1 MEIFHSYV
9 KLPEGI
15 GSFIHRLIGSGWDDS
30 DILSIFFCITGSY
43 LGWVF
48 FFWSIGPCGLLAKLW
63 KLVAIVFP
71 AFFRSGFQCHVW
83 ATLVDQI
90 EHHFPW
96 LVVWNIFFFHWECH
110 HPNWRSHSTSRSFSQ
125 GLDVNLAVRQWG
137 KKKRHDV
144 SASQLSHPEP
154 FWVIWHFCALI
165 ALKNQSSCDQC
176 GAHPIL
182 VPFLHVLVV
191 LFSFSGLSI
200 QAVHP
205 SISVL
210 ISPFRL
216 VESVE
221 SVESVEY
228 LGFLLVFSAFSV
240 DDHSP
245 FRCLDRHVRPVRW
258 VPTHWAALSVTSR
271 AKPLVLLPVGEEV
284 KDGSDETG
292 HTCNMYVE
300 SMYMIYVSTTYMIY
314 ASM

>member
-1 MEIFHSYV
+1 MRWFRYFVDLFLHHWILFGVSVLLLIHWSLWPLSKALEIGGYCLS
-9 KLPEGI
+9 
-15 GSFIHRLIGSGWDDS
+15 SFFQKWISVP
-30 DILSIFFCITGSY
+30 C
-43 LGWVF
+43 LGHISWPDRTPFSLVGGLEHF
-48 FFWSIGPCGLLAKLW
+48 FFPLGMSSSQLAKPLHISEF
-63 KLVAIVFP
+63 LP
-71 AFFRSGFQCHVW
+71 RSGREPRR
-83 ATLVDQI
+83 APMRK
-90 EHHFPW
+90 E
-96 LVVWNIFFFHWECH
+96 
-110 HPNWRSHSTSRSFSQ
+110 
-125 GLDVNLAVRQWG
+125 
-137 KKKRHDV
+137 KKHDV

-216 VESVE
+216 
-221 SVESVEY
+221 VESVEY

-314 ASM
+314 VSM

>member
-90 EHHFPW
+90 EHHFPGW
-96 LVVWNIFFFHWECH
+96 WFGTFFFPLGMSSSQLAKSLHISE
-110 HPNWRSHSTSRSFSQ
+110 FLQ

-137 KKKRHDV
+137 KKKETWCECITV
-144 SASQLSHPEP
+144 EPSWAILSHLTFLCFDNSE
-154 FWVIWHFCALI
+154 
-165 ALKNQSSCDQC
+165 K
-176 GAHPIL
+176 PIL
-182 VPFLHVLVV
+182 LWSVWCPSHSCSFSPCVVV

-314 ASM
+314 VSM